1 MSPNLIDAYRALA
14 GVAGSEKIDTDIKR
28 EAVILMKKCM
38 QVMDKAI
45 KQEDKQLTDYLAHV
59 NSGII
64 S

>member
-14 GVAGSEKIDTDIKR
+14 GVAGSEKINEEVKTTAIT
-28 EAVILMKKCM
+28 LMKDIMK
-38 QVMDKAI
+38 VMDKAI
-45 KQEDKQLTDYLAHV
+45 KQEDKQLTEYLAHV

>member
-14 GVAGSEKIDTDIKR
+14 GVAGSEKIVGSVKE
-28 EAVILMKKCM
+28 EATRLMKECM
-38 QVMDKAI
+38 KVMDIAI
-45 KQEDKQLTDYLAHV
+45 QQENKQLKDFIAHV

>member
-14 GVAGSEKIDTDIKR
+14 GVAGSEKIEESTKLR
-28 EAVILMKKCM
+28 AQQLMKECM
-38 QVMDKAI
+38 DVMEKAI
-45 KQEDKQLTDYLAHV
+45 ALENKQMTQIAAHI

>member
-14 GVAGSEKIDTDIKR
+14 GVAGSEKIDAGVKD
-28 EAVILMKKCM
+28 EATRLMKECM
-38 QVMDKAI
+38 KVMDSAI
-45 KQEDKQLTDYLAHV
+45 KQEDKQLKDFIAHI